1 MKFLLYTIGGLFF
14 GLSLELLI
22 DTAVDSARARA
33 SKMLDVE
40 GATNGKE
47 STTTKG

>member
-22 DTAVDSARARA
+22 DTAVDSAQARA
-33 SKMLDVE
+33 SKTIGVE

-47 STTTKG
+47 STPNKG

>member
-1 MKFLLYTIGGLFF
+1 MKFLLYSIGGIYL

-22 DTAVDSARARA
+22 DTAVDSAQARA
-33 SKMLDVE
+33 SKMLGVE

-47 STTTKG
+47 STPNKG

>member
-1 MKFLLYTIGGLFF
+1 MKFLLYALGGMYF

-22 DTAVDSARARA
+22 DTAVSSGLARA
-33 SKMLDVE
+33 SKTLGVE

-47 STTTKG
+47 STPNKG

>member
-22 DTAVDSARARA
+22 DTAVGSALARA
-33 SKMLDVE
+33 SKRLDV
-40 GATNGKE
+40 
-47 STTTKG
+47 